1 MKRVYTICVQCV
13 QVVYSIRG
21 LGFMKRFVFYV
32 SDKKTGLLAWL
43 DRQANAS
50 AAIVQVLET
59 HIARQAGEPETQPL
73 DTEAIRQ
80 VLREELALVSF
91 TNGASG
97 PVVAEGDESPDV
109 AQGMDALTAAWAG
122 DDEEEE

>member
-1 MKRVYTICVQCV
+1 
-13 QVVYSIRG
+13 
-21 LGFMKRFVFYV
+21 MKRFVFYV
-32 SDKKTGLLAWL
+32 SDKKVDLLAWL

-50 AAIVQVLET
+50 AAIVQVLEM
-59 HIARQAGEPETQPL
+59 HMARQAGELESQPL

-97 PVVAEGDESPDV
+97 PDVAEGDESPDV
-109 AQGMDALTAAWAG
+109 AQGMDALTGAWDL
-122 DDEEEE
+122 DDESE